1 MGGQGS
7 KPMKLKKI
15 GGGMVA
21 MPMVQGEAAQET
33 TEVTTTSPSL
43 KKVKGQEKVVT
54 FVQSKDVITS
64 LRKTCETLNKY
75 EKADKKTGTKKEK
88 YQMYNS
94 GEIVGFNLKM
104 K

>member
-1 MGGQGS
+1 MGAEGS
-7 KPMKLKKI
+7 TPNMQLKKI

-21 MPMVQGEAAQET
+21 MPMVQGEAAQKT

-43 KKVKGQEKVVT
+43 EKDVT
-54 FVQSKDVITS
+54 LVQSTDVITS

-75 EKADKKTGTKKEK
+75 EEAGKETGTKKEE
-88 YQMYNS
+88 YQTYNS